1 MPRRS
6 PGRRRGAA
14 GPGAARAADG
24 GAQNSALSP
33 RGMDPF
39 PGAKTRSPRERRCQR
54 VTSGGGAC
62 AIYGSG
68 RPSPRPSPPPPPP
81 PRSPTDCL
89 TAPRAGPSPASPASP
104 AAAERRRAPPSATER
119 RRSPQPR
126 AAAPRAHPQPRKLL
140 LAQISLEMK
149 QTTSAQLQPGPL
161 IPPPEIS
168 HTIKTPW
175 GAGGKMPGRPQ
186 LPKCWH

>member
-68 RPSPRPSPPPPPP
+68 RPSPRPSPPPPPH
-81 PRSPTDCL
+81 SPTDCL

-104 AAAERRRAPPSATER
+104 AAAERHRAPPPPPATR
-119 RRSPQPR
+119 HGSTSP
-126 AAAPRAHPQPRKLL
+126 AAAEEVTTRPNKCRKE
-140 LAQISLEMK
+140 ASAA
-149 QTTSAQLQPGPL
+149 SAQVLLGPL
-161 IPPPEIS
+161 YLP
-168 HTIKTPW
+168 T
-175 GAGGKMPGRPQ
+175 RPATQ
-186 LPKCWH
+186 SKHRGSEEERPKSPTRMQ